1 MRLLEAGGGSR
12 RLRPGYS
19 GIVATGF
26 RTVVALGLLSALAGA
41 QTSGTTPKE
50 KPSDYQVQ
58 QTVGDTV
65 VAADYLLHSVG
76 TGSGSFLAPD
86 YLVVEVAVYP
96 AKGHPVTVSSG
107 QFTLRVNGREVLP
120 TELPSVAAA
129 TVRFS
134 SWDTQG
140 GRPGP
145 ASQPPPAAN
154 GIDRP
159 TPRNAPEAIT
169 LTAFP
174 NGEWTGPTSGNLY
187 FGYSK
192 KTKSIKTLD
201 LIWRHGKEETV
212 INLF

>member
-1 MRLLEAGGGSR
+1 LRAGLLQ
-12 RLRPGYS
+12 PGYS
-19 GIVATGF
+19 GIVLAGF
-26 RTVVALGLLSALAGA
+26 RIATVLVAFGALACA
-41 QTSGTTPKE
+41 QTSGATPKE

-58 QTVGDTV
+58 ETVGDTV
-65 VAADYLLHSVG
+65 IAADYLLHSVG
-76 TGSGSFLAPD
+76 TGAGSFLAPD
-86 YLVVEVAVYP
+86 YLVIEVAVYP
-96 AKGHPVTVSSG
+96 AKKHPVTVSSG
-107 QFTLRVNGREVLP
+107 QFTLRVNGKELLP
-120 TELPSVAAA
+120 PELPSVAAA

-145 ASQPPPAAN
+145 QSQPPPSSN

-159 TPRNAPEAIT
+159 TPRSAPEAIT

-174 NGEWTGPTSGNLY
+174 NGECTGPTSGNLY